1 MASPAGPYKLAQEA
15 ALRASSALATAMG
28 GSVRIYTEIPAQPPG
43 GLPLPYLVLGNDQIL
58 LENADCAAEAEVV
71 STVTAWSRTAPL
83 DKGAQARAIGSA
95 IIDALNTQLTVAGW
109 DVDEWEIQSEQYLTD
124 PDQSTKL
131 VLVVKHLL
139 LEQVA

>member
-1 MASPAGPYKLAQEA
+1 MPSPAGPYKTAQEA

-28 GSVRIYTEIPAQPPG
+28 TVRIYTEVPADAK
-43 GLPLPYLVLGNDQIL
+43 LPYIVLGNDQVL
-58 LENADCAAEAEVV
+58 LENADCAMEAEVT

-83 DKGAQARAIGSA
+83 DKGAQARAIGAA
-95 IIDALNTQLTVAGW
+95 IIDALNLELTVPGW
-109 DVDEWEIQSEQYLTD
+109 DVDEWEVQSEQYLTD

-131 VLVVKHLL
+131 VLVVRHLL